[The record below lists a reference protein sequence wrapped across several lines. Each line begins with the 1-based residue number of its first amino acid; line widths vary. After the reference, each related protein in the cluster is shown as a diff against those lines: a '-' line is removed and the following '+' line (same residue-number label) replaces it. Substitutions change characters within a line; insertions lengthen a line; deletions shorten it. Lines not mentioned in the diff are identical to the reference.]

1 MRSLL
6 VALGL
11 IASTCGAFA
20 QEFELPTLRGTQ
32 AWVPPAPVVNGWGG
46 FYAGA
51 QFGYTNAGIDFA
63 NSVNDLS
70 TFIVRNSIFESI
82 VGGFTTMGKASTNGG
97 HYGFFAGYNQAW
109 EGGAILGLEVN
120 YSRLSLTTGAADT
133 NSLRIANDATAPPG
147 HHFFYDP
154 FTVTGAATIH
164 ITDLASFRAR
174 AGWAAG
180 QFMPYAFGGVAIAR
194 ADSDRLATVSYTRKD
209 VPDSTVPPT
218 APLPTA
224 TFGPVTQSDGNKGR
238 FYYGYALGIGL
249 EACIMPNVFLRGEWE
264 LDNFQSLRAN
274 VNNARAAIGV
284 RF

>member
-97 HYGFFAGYNQAW
+97 HYGWFVGYNQEW
-109 EGGAILGLEVN
+109 EGGNSGGGGKLQPPIAHHRRFRYELTENSQRRNGAP
-120 YSRLSLTTGAADT
+120 RASL
-133 NSLRIANDATAPPG
+133 L
-147 HHFFYDP
+147 
-154 FTVTGAATIH
+154 
-164 ITDLASFRAR
+164 L
-174 AGWAAG
+174 
-180 QFMPYAFGGVAIAR
+180 
-194 ADSDRLATVSYTRKD
+194 
-209 VPDSTVPPT
+209 
-218 APLPTA
+218 
-224 TFGPVTQSDGNKGR
+224 
-238 FYYGYALGIGL
+238 
-249 EACIMPNVFLRGEWE
+249 
-264 LDNFQSLRAN
+264 
-274 VNNARAAIGV
+274 
-284 RF
+284 